1 MCTFLVVGV
10 VAASR
15 WCNCTQLANFIA
27 HELIFSTGG
36 VMFRA
41 FKILSL
47 AAGVLFPAFN
57 LDSGAVPPLY
67 AALCWY
73 IPPLV
78 RHCPW
83 AFGY

>member
-1 MCTFLVVGV
+1 
-10 VAASR
+10 
-15 WCNCTQLANFIA
+15 
-27 HELIFSTGG
+27 
-36 VMFRA
+36 MFRA